1 MVVITFS
8 RSHAS
13 RLQSWRGG
21 GVERWR
27 GALMRMRFR
36 KTDIELFG

>member
-27 GALMRMRFR
+27 GPLHWGTNANAVS
-36 KTDIELFG
+36 EN